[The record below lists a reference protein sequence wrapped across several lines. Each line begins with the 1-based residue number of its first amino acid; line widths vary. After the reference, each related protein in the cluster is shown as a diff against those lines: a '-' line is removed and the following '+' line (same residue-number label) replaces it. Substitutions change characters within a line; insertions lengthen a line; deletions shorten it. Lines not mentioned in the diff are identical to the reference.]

1 MKKVKVALIGTG
13 SWSLQH
19 CRVLTQHTQV
29 EFCGIL
35 GRDKQRTKKRA
46 NLFKVPYY
54 VDLKELIKY
63 QQPDLINI
71 SLPNEH
77 HYEMTMKVINSN
89 CHLFVE
95 KPLVFKM
102 NQAENLIKEAK
113 KRKLFFG
120 INFNWHYSTPVK
132 KAVEAIKKGKVGD
145 INFISWRFG
154 GGGGGGDPH
163 GNLIETQCH
172 GFNMLEYLN
181 GPIKSV
187 HSFMTNKTNNGYSTF
202 VVSMKF
208 KNNAVGSLL
217 GSYDTSYAY
226 PNTHYIEINGS
237 KGRILIEDQVKK
249 YTYNKKNSEVA
260 EVWEAGFFN
269 DYEREFHRTF
279 DEHFNEVIKN
289 FINNKEPP
297 VHAKVG
303 KRILELALSSI
314 ESYKKGER
322 VNIK

>member
-1 MKKVKVALIGTG
+1 
-13 SWSLQH
+13 
-19 CRVLTQHTQV
+19 
-29 EFCGIL
+29 
-35 GRDKQRTKKRA
+35 
-46 NLFKVPYY
+46 
-54 VDLKELIKY
+54 
-63 QQPDLINI
+63 
-71 SLPNEH
+71 
-77 HYEMTMKVINSN
+77 MKVINSN

-95 KPLVFKM
+95 KPLVFKI

-120 INFNWHYSTPVK
+120 INFNWRYSTPVK
-132 KAVEAIKKGKVGD
+132 KAVEAIKKNKVGD

-172 GFNMLEYLN
+172 GFDMLEYLN

-187 HSFMTNKTNNGYSTF
+187 YSFMTNKTNNGYSTF

-303 KRILELALSSI
+303 KRTLELALSSI

>member
-13 SWSLQH
+13 GWSLQH

-35 GRDKQRTKKRA
+35 GRDKQRTKKKA
-46 NLFKVPYY
+46 DLFKVPYY

-95 KPLVFKM
+95 KPLVFKI

-120 INFNWHYSTPVK
+120 INFNWRYSTPVK
-132 KAVEAIKKGKVGD
+132 KAVEAIKKNKVGD

-172 GFNMLEYLN
+172 GFDMLEYLN

-187 HSFMTNKTNNGYSTF
+187 YSFMTNKTNNGYSTF

-303 KRILELALSSI
+303 KRTLELALSSI
-314 ESYKKGER
+314 ESYKKGKR